1 MFIQRRLEAPQT
13 VTHRED
19 FSRDIFVKI
28 TAVAHPPLPKGY
40 WFNVKPKE
48 AFRHVSDA
56 ATILSTPMLSI
67 FQSLSVSPSENCEM
81 AQQEVFDSHDRLAF
95 SCRVMHWGIRRG
107 FHPMACVEVINNAGD
122 VVSAAHLLQGN
133 TLPSREQ
140 VSDPSGCCTLDGNER
155 AMLIR
160 GNKDWGVCIGTW
172 EENYPLNKLNIKLFC
187 LTETQGWKS
196 VHSYRDDTFLVE
208 LSKKIFLNVDLR
220 EGTITVRPDVAHVP
234 ESIALGFAIAILHL
248 LCQPIPVRTLED
260 DPNCRCPENRNRI
273 RNEKLKFTE
282 AVGYSADMFRPY
294 IRSGTVCQ
302 RCMRDM
308 LTRIESKRFHSRSVS
323 RSYSSNSRHF
333 SSGGGGGGGFG
344 GGGCGGGGCGGC

>member
-1 MFIQRRLEAPQT
+1 MFIQRSLAAPQT

-19 FSRDIFVKI
+19 FARDIFVKI
-28 TAVAHPPLPKGY
+28 TAVAHPPLSKGY

-48 AFRHVSDA
+48 AFCHVSDA
-56 ATILSTPMLSI
+56 ANILSAPMLSV

-81 AQQEVFDSHDRLAF
+81 ALQEVFDSHDCLAF

-122 VVSAAHLLQGN
+122 VVSTAHLLQGN

-140 VSDPSGCCTLDGNER
+140 VSDPYGCCTLGEDER

-160 GNKDWGVCIGTW
+160 GNKDWAVCIGTW
-172 EENYPLNKLNIKLFC
+172 KGDHPWNKLDLKLFS

-196 VHSYRDDTFLVE
+196 VFSYWEEKFLVE
-208 LSKKIFLNVDLR
+208 LSTKISLNVDLR
-220 EGTITVRPDVAHVP
+220 EGTITIRPDVAHVP
-234 ESIALGFAIAILHL
+234 ESIALGFAIAILYL
-248 LCQPIPVRTLED
+248 LCQPFPSRTLED
-260 DPNCRCPENRNRI
+260 DPSCRCPENLNRI
-273 RNEKLKFTE
+273 RNEKLKFAQ

-294 IRSGTVCQ
+294 IRSGTCQ
-302 RCMRDM
+302 RCRQS
-308 LTRIESKRFHSRSVS
+308 RIESERLRST
-323 RSYSSNSRHF
+323 RISYSSNSWDSR
-333 SSGGGGGGGFG
+333 SGGGRGGGFG

>member
-1 MFIQRRLEAPQT
+1 MFLQRRLEAPQT

-28 TAVAHPPLPKGY
+28 TAVTHPPLPKGY

-48 AFRHVSDA
+48 AFRHVSDT

-81 AQQEVFDSHDRLAF
+81 ALQEVFDSHDRLAF

-122 VVSAAHLLQGN
+122 VVSTAHLLQGN
-133 TLPSREQ
+133 TLPSTEQ
-140 VSDPSGCCTLDGNER
+140 VSDRKGCCTLEDNER

-160 GNKDWGVCIGTW
+160 GSRDWGICIGTW
-172 EENYPLNKLNIKLFC
+172 KENDPWNKLHIKLFS
-187 LTETQGWKS
+187 LTETQGWIS
-196 VHSYRDDTFLVE
+196 VSPDWKETFLVQ
-208 LSKKIFLNVDLR
+208 LSKKIGLNVDLR
-220 EGTITVRPDVAHVP
+220 EGTIKIRPDVAHVP
-234 ESIALGFAIAILHL
+234 ESIALGFAIAILYL
-248 LCQPIPVRTLED
+248 LCQPFPVRTLED
-260 DPNCRCPENRNRI
+260 DPNCRCPENLNRI
-273 RNEKLKFTE
+273 RNEKLKFAV

-294 IRSGTVCQ
+294 IRSGTCQ
-302 RCMRDM
+302 RCRQS
-308 LTRIESKRFHSRSVS
+308 RIVSKRFHSRSVS
-323 RSYSSNSRHF
+323 YSSNSWHF
-333 SSGGGGGGGFG
+333 SSGGGRGGGFG